1 MQVPDEFKGP
11 IQEFE
16 KAFTV
21 GTSKLKQIV
30 NHFVK
35 ELEKGRWLTSTAFTT
50 TALIRHRFN
59 RGGRKHR
66 GSPMRSQLDNT
77 N

>member
-21 GTSKLKQIV
+21 DTSKLKQIV

-35 ELEKGRWLTSTAFTT
+35 ELEKGRWLTRTVFTT
-50 TALIRHRFN
+50 TGLTRHRPN

-66 GSPMRSQLDNT
+66 GKPHEIPIE
-77 N
+77 